1 MIKCPDILTI
11 QAVIDGE
18 ESNRQ
23 ILSHLKECAN
33 CSQDYQELDTMVN
46 IAARIYSN
54 AKLPEHFFAE
64 LAAKTKPR
72 IFPTA
77 LVAAVLFFI
86 TIFSAYLVNPGFM
99 HWWLSAGI
107 THHLG
112 YLIDLC
118 FHFLYIG
125 HAAGP
130 GGVITAL
137 AALVMLEVILLNY
150 LRKAEGQTNG

>member
-1 MIKCPDILTI
+1 MRKCPDILTI

-23 ILSHLKECAN
+23 ILSHLKECTR
-33 CSQDYQELDTMVN
+33 CSQKYQELDTLVN

-54 AKLPEHFFAE
+54 AKLPEHFFAG
-64 LAAKTKPR
+64 LVAKTTPR
-72 IFPTA
+72 VFPAA
-77 LVAAVLFFI
+77 LVAAMLFFI
-86 TIFSAYLVNPGFM
+86 TILSAYLVNPGFM
-99 HWWLSAGI
+99 QWWLSAGI
-107 THHLG
+107 THQLG
-112 YLIDLC
+112 YLIDLS

-137 AALVMLEVILLNY
+137 TALVLLEVVLLNY
-150 LRKAEGQTNG
+150 LRNAEGQTNG